1 MFCVYLSSMQLLLVK
16 FHIDI
21 DVAETLLLNILQDL
35 AIRNLDYIFTVGA
48 PSIMNASPE
57 ILVNLEKL
65 LDEKSSEPWSQRR
78 LPTMTA
84 TYPAVID
91 SDVEEDEAREFPK
104 PRKCGRSSRP
114 SAMSSHDN
122 FLQKD
127 CTAEQAVSKQIRALR
142 KKLQQI
148 EILEAKQ
155 LAGHQLDN
163 QQLAKLESRAALEGE
178 LAELGVPSEA
188 YSTSSACPAEGRTNR
203 KPEVSKKQ
211 KRKNKQATQTPSVK
225 SEPGQ
230 QIPITDLQEVLPVNV
245 SAEKVRFCRVCTHP
259 MILYG
264 FCLL

>member
-1 MFCVYLSSMQLLLVK
+1 MQQLLVK
-16 FHIDI
+16 FYIYV

-35 AIRNLDYIFTVGA
+35 AIRNLDYIFTVEA

-104 PRKCGRSSRP
+104 PRKCGKSASRP

-188 YSTSSACPAEGRTNR
+188 YSMSSACPAEGRTNR

>member
-1 MFCVYLSSMQLLLVK
+1 MKSLSFVNATIPCSYIPGTDL
-16 FHIDI
+16 F
-21 DVAETLLLNILQDL
+21 NILQDL

-48 PSIMNASPE
+48 PSVMNASPE

-91 SDVEEDEAREFPK
+91 SDGEEDEAKELLR
-104 PRKCGRSSRP
+104 PRKCGKSASRP
-114 SAMSSHDN
+114 SGVSSQEN

-155 LAGHQLDN
+155 LAGLQLDN
-163 QQLAKLESRAALEGE
+163 QQLAKLETRSALEGE

-188 YSTSSACPAEGRTNR
+188 YSRTSSVCPAEGRTNR
-203 KPEVSKKQ
+203 KSEVSKKQ
-211 KRKNKQATQTPSVK
+211 KRKNKQALQSNTPFVK
-225 SEPGQ
+225 SESGQ
-230 QIPITDLQEVLPVNV
+230 QIPIKELQEVLPGNV
-245 SAEKVRFCRVCTHP
+245 SAEKVRF
-259 MILYG
+259 
-264 FCLL
+264 

>member
-1 MFCVYLSSMQLLLVK
+1 LLRFIHL
-16 FHIDI
+16 FLI
-21 DVAETLLLNILQDL
+21 LRLLNILQDL

-57 ILVNLEKL
+57 ILASLEKL
-65 LDEKSSEPWSQRR
+65 LDEKSSEPWCQRR

-91 SDVEEDEAREFPK
+91 SDGEEDKAIEFLK
-104 PRKCGRSSRP
+104 PRKCGKSASKP
-114 SAMSSHDN
+114 SGMSSQEN

-188 YSTSSACPAEGRTNR
+188 YSRTSSVCPAAEGRTNR
-203 KPEVSKKQ
+203 KPDVSKKQ
-211 KRKNKQATQTPSVK
+211 KRKNKQAQQSDTPSAK
-225 SEPGQ
+225 SETEQ
-230 QIPITDLQEVLPVNV
+230 QIPVKDLQEVLPTNV
-245 SAEKVRFCRVCTHP
+245 SAEKVRLCPAFPWFFRSFSSWRYAH
-259 MILYG
+259 
-264 FCLL
+264 

>member
-1 MFCVYLSSMQLLLVK
+1 MQPLLVK

-21 DVAETLLLNILQDL
+21 DVTDTRLLNILQDL

-104 PRKCGRSSRP
+104 PRKCGKSASRP

-127 CTAEQAVSKQIRALR
+127 CTAEQAVSKHIRALR

-155 LAGHQLDN
+155 LSGHQLDN
-163 QQLAKLESRAALEGE
+163 QQLAKLKSRAALEGE
-178 LAELGVPSEA
+178 LAELGVPLEA
-188 YSTSSACPAEGRTNR
+188 YSASSACPAEGR
-203 KPEVSKKQ
+203 KAEVSKKQ

-230 QIPITDLQEVLPVNV
+230 QISITDLQEVLPGNV

-259 MILYG
+259 IQ
-264 FCLL
+264 

>member
-1 MFCVYLSSMQLLLVK
+1 
-16 FHIDI
+16 
-21 DVAETLLLNILQDL
+21 
-35 AIRNLDYIFTVGA
+35 
-48 PSIMNASPE
+48 MNASPE

-65 LDEKSSEPWSQRR
+65 LDERSSEPWSQRR

-91 SDVEEDEAREFPK
+91 SDGEEDGAREFLK
-104 PRKCGRSSRP
+104 PRKCGKAASRP
-114 SAMSSHDN
+114 CGISSDEN
-122 FLQKD
+122 FLRKD

-155 LAGHQLDN
+155 LAGHQLDS

-188 YSTSSACPAEGRTNR
+188 YSRTESRTNR

-211 KRKNKQATQTPSVK
+211 KRKNKQAAQSNTPSVK
-225 SEPGQ
+225 SESGQ
-230 QIPITDLQEVLPVNV
+230 EIPIKDLQEVLPVNISV
-245 SAEKVRFCRVCTHP
+245 EKVYSA
-259 MILYG
+259 MYALI
-264 FCLL
+264 